1 MTIAASTLGQEE
13 EVMTNQQ
20 FDAILKMVLNVID
33 SAGVSKARDDIVD
46 MMIDRDDREEY
57 RKTLQERKN

>member
-1 MTIAASTLGQEE
+1 MSIAVEGAEE
-13 EVMTNQQ
+13 IMTNQQ

-33 SAGVSKARDDIVD
+33 SAGIPGARDAIVD

-57 RKTLQERKN
+57 KKTLQDRKKS